1 MNRDCLRYILL
12 VHDVKGEVTWEESKK
27 LEDLVKKTYG
37 VHVGLLPLFSGG
49 SQLAH
54 EEARKLWPIKSEKE
68 REEKGEVIGL
78 GYELTS
84 NSLHERNPSI
94 VSDHQVRVDEMEQK
108 GLELSLDDFERL
120 KTFSRELI
128 VQSIVPWIERTVTV
142 LNEQV
147 SNSLSLL

>member
-37 VHVGLLPLFSGG
+37 VHVGLIPLFSGG

-54 EEARKLWPIKSEKE
+54 EEARKLWPVQRERE

-84 NSLHERNPSI
+84 NSVHERNPSN
-94 VSDHQVRVDEMEQK
+94 QVQIQVDEMEQK

-147 SNSLSLL
+147 SN